1 MIFEFWL
8 KNEKDKIDLLLPV
21 TPKGY
26 RITYGNSIEVIELT
40 NIGDINMTGNRRAI
54 SVTLEGIFS
63 VIESSYLNR
72 KTYPASTVDD
82 YVNLIKK
89 WINSKDIIRLIIA
102 DENTSKINLEFF
114 IEDITHWEDDKSSG
128 DINYII
134 KLREYR
140 AIKTPD
146 KFGEIIVVKEIQRA
160 VKQTP
165 NANTYNVVSGDS
177 LSKIA
182 RKMYG
187 DAGKWQSIYNANKSI
202 IGNNPNLIYTGQKL
216 TIPEVV

>member
-1 MIFEFWL
+1 MKFEFWL

-21 TPKGY
+21 TPKDY
-26 RITYGNSIEVIELT
+26 RITYGNAIEVIELT
-40 NIGDINMTGNRRAI
+40 NVGDINMTGNRRAI
-54 SVTLEGIFS
+54 AVTLEGIFS

-72 KTYPASTVDD
+72 KTYPASTAND
-82 YVNLIKK
+82 YVDLIKK
-89 WINSKDIIRLIIA
+89 WINNKDIIRLIIA
-102 DENTSKINLEFF
+102 DENTTKINLEFL
-114 IEDITHWEDDKSSG
+114 IEDITYYEDDKSNR

-140 AIKTPD
+140 AIKISE
-146 KFGEIIVVKEIQRA
+146 KSGETIVIKEMQRA
-160 VKQTP
+160 VKQSP
-165 NANTYNVVSGDS
+165 NAKEYTVVSGDS
-177 LSKIA
+177 LGKIA

-187 DAGKWQSIYNANKSI
+187 DAGKWQSIYNANKSL